1 MHNNDTF
8 SDRSVLSQVAT
19 IEQQLEVQSSDI
31 KFENI
36 TLENLK
42 HAAEMF
48 IYLKTKNPC
57 TDSLK
62 EWLNVWETIYSDIFE
77 NHSPPE
83 ILLALNRM
91 MRSNQT
97 VSDEGKVK
105 TVLERTASFLS
116 LNGRSTIGK
125 PLK

>member
-62 EWLNVWETIYSDIFE
+62 EWLNVWATIYSDIFE
-77 NHSPPE
+77 SHSPQE
-83 ILLALNRM
+83 IILTLNRM
-91 MRSNQT
+91 MKSNQT
-97 VSDEGKVK
+97 TSNEGKVE
-105 TVLERTASFLS
+105 TVLEKTASFLS
-116 LNGRSTIGK
+116 LNGRSTLGK
-125 PLK
+125 PA

>member
-1 MHNNDTF
+1 MHNNNTF

-48 IYLKTKNPC
+48 IYLKTENPC

-62 EWLNVWETIYSDIFE
+62 EWLNVWGTIYTDIFE
-77 NHSPPE
+77 NQSPQE
-83 ILLALNRM
+83 ILLSLNRM
-91 MRSNQT
+91 MKINQT
-97 VSDEGKVK
+97 ASNEGKVE

-116 LNGRSTIGK
+116 LNGRSTLGK
-125 PLK
+125 PS